1 MPKYTFDFNLS
12 AWIRD
17 LEIEA
22 DSLEEA
28 KEKFSDM
35 YISEMIDEG
44 YVKDYRITDLDIDIE
59 EDEEEEIW

>member
-28 KEKFSDM
+28 KEKFFDKSVSDL
-35 YISEMIDEG
+35 IDEG
-44 YVKDYRITDLDIDIE
+44 YVKDHSITDLDIDIE
-59 EDEEEEIW
+59 DEEEEDD

>member
-28 KEKFSDM
+28 KEKFLERSVSDL
-35 YISEMIDEG
+35 IDEG
-44 YVKDYRITDLDIDIE
+44 YVKDYDITDLDIDIE